1 MFTGQAD
8 RQDWGCG
15 SGMVRSFHCRYH
27 LQNAIEFRTVFSL
40 LSSCSDR
47 EFEAE
52 WLADQP
58 LRPRG
63 TLGTERHH
71 AIQGHS
77 TPFQS
82 SERQYGLAVAGR
94 SARLTPDAAFGTG
107 GNHAMWIAGH
117 LLVSDHG
124 FQAMMTGAEHA
135 RPELKPMF
143 AGGSTPTTNADDYP
157 PFARML
163 EDLQG
168 SNEAILAWLDG
179 MTEDDLD
186 QPSKLVPPGFEPFF
200 GTWRQ
205 VFAMRPLHWAM
216 HRGQLADCRLPRAF
230 QDHGLVGAAPS
241 GGASRPR
248 ARAPRIRAILSP
260 WVFRSPL
267 DHLAYGTCRRWKPTT
282 GSTNNGPHAR
292 LGSGVPW
299 RGWETNREDSIDLHG
314 LGDGRQLGLGPR
326 ESPAAIARGQSRE
339 VTLQDD
345 DRPAFEAPPDG
356 F

>member
-1 MFTGQAD
+1 MQSKD
-8 RQDWGCG
+8 I
-15 SGMVRSFHCRYH
+15 
-27 LQNAIEFRTVFSL
+27 LL
-40 LSSCSDR
+40 LSNRASVSMVWPLLEDLR
-47 EFEAE
+47 DSP
-52 WLADQP
+52 LTQP
-58 LRPRG
+58 
-63 TLGTERHH
+63 
-71 AIQGHS
+71 
-77 TPFQS
+77 
-82 SERQYGLAVAGR
+82 SER
-94 SARLTPDAAFGTG
+94 G

-216 HRGQLADCRLPRAF
+216 HRGQLADCRAYL
-230 QDHGLVGAAPS
+230 G
-241 GGASRPR
+241 
-248 ARAPRIRAILSP
+248 
-260 WVFRSPL
+260 RSKIM
-267 DHLAYGTCRRWKPTT
+267 A
-282 GSTNNGPHAR
+282 
-292 LGSGVPW
+292 
-299 RGWETNREDSIDLHG
+299 
-314 LGDGRQLGLGPR
+314 
-326 ESPAAIARGQSRE
+326 
-339 VTLQDD
+339 
-345 DRPAFEAPPDG
+345 
-356 F
+356 